1 MHDRPGAL
9 SRTVLL
15 AYAAPAFSQVLIHGP
30 ANSIIQGIYAKE
42 FGVSLQAIAGILLIA
57 GLVDVVTN
65 PLIGYCSDRY
75 RIRHGSRKPWLLVG
89 AAFAVVACW
98 FLYAPTPPVTAGY
111 FLGWLLLAYFAW
123 SVSEIP
129 YGAWIAEISDDY
141 DQRTR
146 LSTWRAIFAYGGS
159 IVFFA
164 VPFLPIFPTT
174 EFTADTLRWTAIIAG
189 IALPAMTLLAVALVP
204 NGTAPR
210 AHAAQASRD
219 PWRAVFLNRPLLLY
233 ASMFALIGLA
243 NGVLAGVLF
252 FFFDSYLDQGKAMA
266 GIFLVALPVG
276 ALAVPVWGYLC
287 RKFGKHRAWAAG
299 TAATAVSILGYG
311 FVPVG
316 SAGTWLLTVVHV
328 LVIASYV
335 SYAVAS
341 PAVLADVVDYG
352 RWRFGAD
359 FGGTY
364 FSFYS
369 LMYKAAPQVG
379 AALGIAMLGWF
390 GFDPQARILSAE
402 ARSGLLLVFC
412 VVPAVML
419 AIATV
424 LVWRFPIDARR
435 QAIIARRLARS
446 AAPKPATEPG

>member
-1 MHDRPGAL
+1 MQDRPGPL

-42 FGVSLQAIAGILLIA
+42 FGVSLQAIAAILLIA
-57 GLVDVVTN
+57 GLIDVVSN
-65 PLIGYCSDRY
+65 PLIGYWSDRY
-75 RIRHGSRKPWLLVG
+75 RISHGSRKPWLLAG
-89 AAFAVVACW
+89 AAIAVVACW
-98 FLYAPTPPVTAGY
+98 FLYAPTPPVTPAY

-123 SVSEIP
+123 SLSEIP
-129 YGAWIAEISDDY
+129 YGAWIAEISGNY

-146 LSTWRAIFAYGGS
+146 LSTWRAMFAYGGS
-159 IVFFA
+159 IAFFA
-164 VPFLPIFPTT
+164 VPFLPMFPTH
-174 EFTADTLRWTAIIAG
+174 EFTAGTLRWTAIIAG
-189 IALPAMTLLAVALVP
+189 IALPVMTLLAVVFVP

-210 AHAAQASRD
+210 AHAARASRD
-219 PWRAVFLNRPLLLY
+219 PWRAVFHNRPLLIY
-233 ASMFALIGLA
+233 ALMFALIGLA

-252 FFFDSYLDQGKAMA
+252 FFFDSYLQQGKTMA
-266 GIFLVALPVG
+266 GIFLIALPVG

-287 RKFGKHRAWAAG
+287 RKLGKHRAWAVG
-299 TAATAVSILGYG
+299 TAASAIAILGYG

-316 SAGTWLLTVVHV
+316 SAGTWWLTAVHV

-379 AALGIAMLGWF
+379 AAMGIAMLGWF
-390 GFDPQARILSAE
+390 GFDPKAQMQSEDAQF
-402 ARSGLLLVFC
+402 GLLFVFC
-412 VVPAVML
+412 AVPAAL
-419 AIATV
+419 LLIATV
-424 LVWRFPIDARR
+424 MVWRFPIDARR
-435 QAIIARRLARS
+435 QAIIARRLARV
-446 AAPKPATEPG
+446 AASQPVASST

>member
-1 MHDRPGAL
+1 MHDRSQPLG
-9 SRTVLL
+9 RTVLL

-42 FGVSLQAIAGILLIA
+42 FGVSLQAIALILLIA
-57 GLVDVVTN
+57 GLVDVVSN
-65 PLIGYCSDRY
+65 PLIGYWSDRY
-75 RIRHGSRKPWLLVG
+75 RIRYGTRKPWLLAG
-89 AAFAVVACW
+89 AAIAVVACW

-129 YGAWIAEISDDY
+129 YGAWIAEISDNY

-146 LSTWRAIFAYGGS
+146 LSTWRATFAYGGS
-159 IVFFA
+159 IAFFA
-164 VPFLPIFPTT
+164 VPFLPMFPTR

-189 IALPAMTLLAVALVP
+189 IALPLLTLVAVLLVP
-204 NGTAPR
+204 SGTTPR
-210 AHAAQASRD
+210 PHAAEAARN
-219 PWRAVFLNRPLLLY
+219 PWRAVFRNRPLLIY
-233 ASMFALIGLA
+233 AVMFALIGVG
-243 NGVLAGVLF
+243 NGVLAGTLF
-252 FFFDSYLDQGKAMA
+252 FFFDSYLQQGQSMA
-266 GIFLVALPVG
+266 GIFLIALPIG

-287 RKFGKHRAWAAG
+287 RRFGKHRAWAVG
-299 TAATAVSILGYG
+299 TAASALGILCYG
-311 FVPVG
+311 LVPPG
-316 SAGTWLLTVVHV
+316 SAGTVWLAVVHV
-328 LVIASYV
+328 LVIASFV

-390 GFDPQARILSAE
+390 GFDPKVQGLSAD
-402 ARSGLLLVFC
+402 AHFGLLFVFC
-412 VVPAVML
+412 AIPAAFL
-419 AIATV
+419 LIATA
-424 LVWRFPIDARR
+424 LVWRFPIDGRR
-435 QAIIARRLARS
+435 QAIITRRLARVAS
-446 AAPKPATEPG
+446 RQPV

>member
-1 MHDRPGAL
+1 MHDRPGPL

-30 ANSIIQGIYAKE
+30 ANSIIQGIYAKQ
-42 FGVSLQAIAGILLIA
+42 FGVSLHAIATILLIA
-57 GLVDVVTN
+57 GLVDVVSN
-65 PLIGYCSDRY
+65 PLIGYWSDRY
-75 RIRHGSRKPWLLVG
+75 RIRHGSRKPWLLAG
-89 AAFAVVACW
+89 AAIAVVACW
-98 FLYAPTPPVTAGY
+98 FLYAPTPPVTATY

-129 YGAWIAEISDDY
+129 YGAWIAEITGDY

-146 LSTWRAIFAYGGS
+146 LSTWRATLAYGGS
-159 IVFFA
+159 IAFFA

-189 IALPAMTLLAVALVP
+189 IALPAMTLLAVLLVP

-210 AHAAQASRD
+210 AHAAAASGD
-219 PWRAVFLNRPLLLY
+219 PWRAVFRNRPLLLY
-233 ASMFALIGLA
+233 ASMFALIGIA

-252 FFFDSYLDQGKAMA
+252 FFFDSYLQQGKAMA

-276 ALAVPVWGYLC
+276 ALTVPGWGYLC
-287 RKFGKHRAWAAG
+287 RRFGKHRAWAAG
-299 TAATAVSILGYG
+299 TAATGLAILGYG
-311 FVPVG
+311 LVPTG
-316 SAGTWLLTVVHV
+316 NAGTWWLMAVHV

-335 SYAVAS
+335 SYTVAS

-369 LMYKAAPQVG
+369 LMYKAAPQIG

-390 GFDPQARILSAE
+390 GFDPKAQALSAD
-402 ARSGLLLVFC
+402 ARFGLLFVFC
-412 VVPAVML
+412 AVPAAL
-419 AIATV
+419 LLIAAV
-424 LVWRFPIDARR
+424 LVWQFPIDARR
-435 QAIIARRLARS
+435 QAIIRRRLARVAS
-446 AAPKPATEPG
+446 ATAV